1 MDYMPEIEELLAN
14 NGIKMALQTGS
25 DVGGGEAPLDN
36 VDDLELGELTDLIQ
50 DLREF
55 IAGSNDDSDNSTQ
68 SDEIVNCTTLDL
80 MPVCVEAAA
89 GNEVTYSNVLPVDN
103 QPTYSVLPVDN
114 QPTYSVLPVDN
125 QPTYSVLQSG
135 DVTTYTV
142 LQSNDVTTDNGVQN
156 GQSYTVLMPIPS
168 TVEQSPAF
176 VTFSEDE
183 NVEHMN
189 TVSPSEVF
197 GEAPK
202 KRGRKRKS
210 QDGSAPVPRRRRPK
224 KVKVYEIETPFEDEE
239 QERKRKNAMNAKRHR
254 DMQKKNMEELRKQLD
269 TVNAEKKSLQQEV
282 QQLRQRETTLLQQL
296 SLYQQQQQQGNVLY
310 NVVVV

>member
-1 MDYMPEIEELLAN
+1 MDYMSEFEELLAN

-25 DVGGGEAPLDN
+25 DVGGGEAVLDN
-36 VDDLELGELTDLIQ
+36 VDELQLDELTDFLQ
-50 DLREF
+50 DY

-68 SDEIVNCTTLDL
+68 SDEIVNYTTLDS

-89 GNEVTYSNVLPVDN
+89 ENEATYTNVLPVDN

-114 QPTYSVLPVDN
+114 QPTYSVLPGDN
-125 QPTYSVLQSG
+125 HPTYSVLQGG
-135 DVTTYTV
+135 DVTTYTLV
-142 LQSNDVTTDNGVQN
+142 QSSDVTTDNDVQN
-156 GQSYTVLMPIPS
+156 GQSYTVLVPIPS

-176 VTFSEDE
+176 VAFSEDE

-282 QQLRQRETTLLQQL
+282 QQLKQREMTLVQQL
-296 SLYQQQQQQGNVLY
+296 RLYQQQQGNVLY